1 MIHRHKH
8 ASLIRTTAA
17 LIALIAAVAAQA
29 SPQYFIVGNTQ
40 GGHGH
45 CEYETIQS
53 ALDAALANGPDLDY
67 VFVTNTSSYTNQAL
81 VVGNQSVLIE
91 GGYDDCDL
99 SSPGP
104 SASIVGDYAHSV
116 IDIQTGPSSGREIT
130 LRHLDL
136 SGGDAPFGG
145 AVHILG
151 TAYVLIEGV
160 AMHDNKATYGGGISS
175 AQAILAIGKDVA
187 ILNNTARRL
196 GGGMY
201 LQGGTVRIQN
211 DRTTIGSNL
220 AQYDPANLPSGLGGG
235 IYGTR
240 FGTTP
245 LDILISPWQY
255 QAGDPRPPISG
266 LSISNNRA
274 DDRGGGVYLDGP
286 SVSLIAKETSLTS
299 NSAANSGGAV
309 FMYNGSNLQMS
320 RDFPGSPAVPQ
331 CANYL
336 QCNVIRGNSV
346 DPHSNYVAAGGAINV
361 QVGTVRLIQTAVLQ
375 NSADAGS
382 AINAGSIAGA
392 PNPPNT
398 IRLQGALISR
408 NNCVHSSNF
417 QPCSTIN
424 MSAGADMR
432 ISYSTLADN
441 IHASGSSPM
450 EIYSYSGAGSSLTL
464 LSSILQSA
472 AGVPIVFQGGAT
484 SYQTD
489 CVISSN
495 SALTMGTRSQ
505 VGVPGFNNPAKFDYR
520 LRSKSLAT
528 DYCDNAN
535 TLNDDFNDLA
545 LYTRGFDDAQHG
557 NLYGR
562 FDIGAF
568 ESDHIFGGGYE

>member
-1 MIHRHKH
+1 MSHHH
-8 ASLIRTTAA
+8 DATLIRCASV
-17 LIALIAAVAAQA
+17 LIALIASVAAHA

-40 GGHGH
+40 GGRSH

-67 VFVTNTSSYTNQAL
+67 VFVTNTSSYTNQTL

-104 SASIVGDYAHSV
+104 AASIIGDYAHSV
-116 IDIQTGPSSGREIT
+116 IDIQTDVSTGRSIT

-160 AMHDNKATYGGGISS
+160 AMHDNKASYGGGISS
-175 AQAILAIGKDVA
+175 AQATLAIGKDVA
-187 ILNNTARRL
+187 ILNNTARRQ

-211 DRTTIGSNL
+211 DRTTISGNHV
-220 AQYDPANLPSGLGGG
+220 QYDPANLPSGLGGG

-240 FGTTP
+240 FGTTA
-245 LDILISPWQY
+245 LDILIGAWQY
-255 QAGDPRPPISG
+255 QNGDPRPPISG
-266 LSISNNRA
+266 FSISNNRA

-286 SVSLIAKETSLTS
+286 SVSFLALETSLTD

-309 FMYNGSNLQMS
+309 FVYNGSSLQLS
-320 RDFPGSPAVPQ
+320 RNFPGAPLVPQ

-336 QCNVIRGNSV
+336 ECNVIRGNSV
-346 DPHSNYVAAGGAINV
+346 DTHSNYVAAGGAINV
-361 QVGTVRLIQTAVLQ
+361 QVGSVRLIQTAVLQ
-375 NSADAGS
+375 NSADSGS
-382 AINAGSIAGA
+382 AINAGSIFGA

-398 IRLQGALISR
+398 IRLQGALVSR
-408 NNCVHSSNF
+408 NNCTHGSNF
-417 QPCSTIN
+417 RPCSTID
-424 MSAGADMR
+424 MGSGADTR

-441 IHASGSSPM
+441 THASGSSPV
-450 EIYSYSGAGSSLTL
+450 EIYAFSGVGSSLTL

-495 SALTMGTRSQ
+495 AALTMGTRSQ

-535 TLNDDFNDLA
+535 TLNDDFTDLV
-545 LYTRGFDDAQHG
+545 LMTRGFDDMQHA

-562 FDIGAF
+562 FDVGAF
-568 ESDHIFGGGYE
+568 ESDHIFGGDYE

>member
-1 MIHRHKH
+1 MIHRPNYTSLLQR
-8 ASLIRTTAA
+8 ASL
-17 LIALIAAVAAQA
+17 LIALSVSAAGHA

-40 GGHGH
+40 GGAAR

-67 VFVTNTSSYTNQAL
+67 VFVTNTVSYTNQAL

-104 SASIVGDYAHSV
+104 AATIHGDYAHSV
-116 IDIQTGPSSGREIT
+116 VDIQTGISPGRSIT

-151 TAYVLIEGV
+151 SAYVLIEDV
-160 AMHDNKATYGGGISS
+160 VMHDNKASYGGGISS
-175 AQAILAIGKDVA
+175 AQAILAIGKDVG
-187 ILNNTARRL
+187 ILNNTARRQ

-201 LQGGTVRIQN
+201 LQGGTVHIQN
-211 DRTTIGSNL
+211 DRTTVSGNHV
-220 AQYDPANLPSGLGGG
+220 QYDSANLPSGLGGG
-235 IYGTR
+235 IYATR
-240 FGTTP
+240 FATTP
-245 LDILISPWQY
+245 LDILIGAWQY

-266 LSISNNRA
+266 FAITNNRA
-274 DDRGGGVYLDGP
+274 DDKGGGIYLDGP
-286 SVSLIAKETSLTS
+286 SVSLIAQETSVTD

-309 FMYNGSNLQMS
+309 FIYNGGSVQLS
-320 RDFPGSPAVPQ
+320 RDFPGAPPAPQ

-346 DPHSNYVAAGGAINV
+346 DSHSSYVAAGGAINV
-361 QVGTVRLIQTAVLQ
+361 QVGSVRLIQTAVLQ
-375 NSADAGS
+375 NSADSGS
-382 AINAGSIAGA
+382 AINVGNISGA
-392 PNPPNT
+392 ANPPNT
-398 IRLQGALISR
+398 IRLQGALVSR
-408 NNCVHSSNF
+408 NNCLHGSNF
-417 QPCSTIN
+417 RPCSTIDLG
-424 MSAGADMR
+424 SGADAR
-432 ISYSTLADN
+432 ISYSTFADN
-441 IHASGSSPM
+441 THASGSSPA
-450 EIYSYSGAGSSLTL
+450 EIYAFSGVGSSLTL

-472 AGVPIVFQGGAT
+472 VPIVFQGGAT

-495 SALTMGTRSQ
+495 SVLTMGTRSQ
-505 VGVPGFNNPAKFDYR
+505 VGAPGFNNPAKFDYR

-535 TLNDDFNDLA
+535 TLNDDFTDLA
-545 LYTRGFDDAQHG
+545 LNARGFDDTQHG

-562 FDIGAF
+562 FDVGAF
-568 ESDHIFGGGYE
+568 ESDHIFGDGYE